1 MQIKWIKAQINKKG
15 FAGWI
20 KGINLLIYLSS
31 LIKWL
36 YNNENEGIFFFYKK
50 FNFVKFC

>member
-20 KGINLLIYLSS
+20 KGIKLLTTDSGFHTFF
-31 LIKWL
+31 IKIV
-36 YNNENEGIFFFYKK
+36 N
-50 FNFVKFC
+50 